1 MVHKATLS
9 SLLCI
14 GWYTKQHYPHC
25 SVLVVTHDYSILIET
40 SLLYVFTDWITRTT
54 HCTRIMISGWIVVS
68 LLNALITK
76 SNQCWIVLISVIS
89 RTYCS
94 FDLSGCCKSSL
105 LLQVYIHSSYCIWA
119 FSYERVNNV
128 QAAQLSITLMIP
140 SLAGHISHHCSFFLF
155 LMLDNKN
162 RQYCSYEPK
171 TCIRSCLTA
180 LERMEIVGDSDS
192 FFICPWVFENSKHNN
207 NMWRDYHC
215 LALFRYTFW
224 FREASILFNL
234 LSLKRWQH

>member
-68 LLNALITK
+68 LLNAWITK
-76 SNQCWIVLISVIS
+76 GNQCWIVLISVIS

-94 FDLSGCCKSSL
+94 FDLSCCYKSSL
-105 LLQVYIHSSYCIWA
+105 LLQVCIHSSYCIWA

-180 LERMEIVGDSDS
+180 LERMEIVGDSDFFFYPSLS
-192 FFICPWVFENSKHNN
+192 FWE
-207 NMWRDYHC
+207 
-215 LALFRYTFW
+215 
-224 FREASILFNL
+224 
-234 LSLKRWQH
+234 Q